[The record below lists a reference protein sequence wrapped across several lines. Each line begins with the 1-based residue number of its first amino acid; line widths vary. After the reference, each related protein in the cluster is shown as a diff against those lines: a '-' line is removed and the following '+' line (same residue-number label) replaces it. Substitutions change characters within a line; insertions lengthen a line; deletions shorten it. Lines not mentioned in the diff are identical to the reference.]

1 MNLIK
6 KIKFRLAKFQF
17 SKEYFCC
24 ICNYRIG
31 HFLPYKGGLYALPS
45 FLKVLDMVGSD
56 VDNFSCPRCWS
67 HDRERHLFL
76 YLEKMGLLANFH
88 QSHILHFAPERW
100 IAKIIA
106 EKLPARYIKADL
118 YPTAPDILK
127 VDMLNIQFLD
137 ASFDFVIANH
147 VLEHVN
153 DEIQA
158 LKELHRVLKPG
169 GFAILQT
176 PYSAKLLHTFCDAGI
191 DDAESR
197 LQAYGQEDHV
207 RLYGRDIFERFES
220 VGFIS
225 RVKTHAEILAGI
237 NSKRYGLNQSEPFFL
252 FEKAQSE

>member
-6 KIKFRLAKFQF
+6 KIKFRLAKFQL

-31 HFLPYKGGLYALPS
+31 QFLPYKGGLNALSS
-45 FLKVLDMVGSD
+45 FLKVLDIVGSD
-56 VDNFSCPRCWS
+56 IDNFSCPRCWS

-76 YLEKMGLLANFH
+76 YLEKMELLSKFH
-88 QSHILHFAPERW
+88 MSHILHFAPERW

-106 EKLPARYIKADL
+106 DKKPSQYIKADL
-118 YPTAPDILK
+118 YPAAPDIVK
-127 VDMLNIQFLD
+127 VDMLNIQYPSEF
-137 ASFDFVIANH
+137 FDFVIANH

-153 DEIQA
+153 DELQA
-158 LKELHRVLKPG
+158 LKELYRVLKPG

-191 DDAESR
+191 DDDESR
-197 LQAYGQEDHV
+197 VQAYGQEDHV

-225 RVKTHAEILAGI
+225 RVKTHSQILAGI
-237 NSKRYGLNQSEPFFL
+237 DAKKYGLNQSEPFFL
-252 FEKAQSE
+252 YEKVRSV

>member
-1 MNLIK
+1 MSI
-6 KIKFRLAKFQF
+6 FVRLKNKLVSLPFF
-17 SKEYFCC
+17 SDHYCC
-24 ICNYRIG
+24 ICRSKIG
-31 HFLPYKGGLYALPS
+31 RFLPYKGGLNVVPS
-45 FLKVLDMVGSD
+45 FFKVLDMVGSD

-76 YLEKMGLLANFH
+76 YFEKMGMLPKFH
-88 QSHILHFAPERW
+88 HSHILHFAPERW

-106 EKLPARYIKADL
+106 EKQPARYIKADL
-118 YPTAPDILK
+118 YPAAPDIVK
-127 VDMLNIQFLD
+127 VDMLNIQYPND
-137 ASFDFVIANH
+137 SFDFVIANH
-147 VLEHVN
+147 VLEHVH
-153 DEIQA
+153 DEMQA

-191 DDAESR
+191 DDDESR

-225 RVKTHAEILAGI
+225 RVKTHSEILAGI
-237 NSKRYGLNQSEPFFL
+237 DAKKYGLNQSEPFFL
-252 FEKAQSE
+252 YEKA